1 MVQDSSVTA
10 SPVSPRPRAR
20 PYREYVEQQRALMT
34 KPVVG
39 EGTQLWRQMMIG
51 FACAALLGLIM
62 FVLGAVFISK
72 ALEKKESITVMLC
85 IMGIA
90 CGLLIIV
97 GVGVL
102 GKLLISRKHQ
112 SCQGRQ
118 SQHNPQAP
126 QAACF
131 HTCSV
136 IYTPSQDPLPHIY
149 DPPPAYDTV
158 ASIILSPLGQSAMN
172 DCGSGDDSDVEKNQP
187 VMVLPPKYDEAAKPI
202 PPYQDAILS

>member
-1 MVQDSSVTA
+1 MAA
-10 SPVSPRPRAR
+10 SPVSPRPRSR
-20 PYREYVEQQRALMT
+20 PYRDYVEQQRALMA
-34 KPVVG
+34 KPVVS

-72 ALEKKESITVMLC
+72 ALEKKESITIMLC

-97 GVGVL
+97 SVGVL

-118 SQHNPQAP
+118 FEQQP

-149 DPPPAYDTV
+149 DPPPAYNTV
-158 ASIILSPLGQSAMN
+158 ASFILSPIGWSSATDN
-172 DCGSGDDSDVEKNQP
+172 VSTDDSDVEKNQP
-187 VMVLPPKYDEAAKPI
+187 VMVLPPRYDEAAKPI

>member
-1 MVQDSSVTA
+1 
-10 SPVSPRPRAR
+10 
-20 PYREYVEQQRALMT
+20 MT
-34 KPVVG
+34 KPIVG

-118 SQHNPQAP
+118 SQNPQAP

>member
-1 MVQDSSVTA
+1 MVQENSVPA

-20 PYREYVEQQRALMT
+20 PYREYVEQQRALMS
-34 KPVVG
+34 KPLAS

-72 ALEKKESITVMLC
+72 ALEKKESITIMLC

-90 CGLLIIV
+90 CGLLIVV

-118 SQHNPQAP
+118 QQHHP

-158 ASIILSPLGQSAMN
+158 ASFILAPLGQSAAH
-172 DCGSGDDSDVEKNQP
+172 DGSSADDSDVEKNQP